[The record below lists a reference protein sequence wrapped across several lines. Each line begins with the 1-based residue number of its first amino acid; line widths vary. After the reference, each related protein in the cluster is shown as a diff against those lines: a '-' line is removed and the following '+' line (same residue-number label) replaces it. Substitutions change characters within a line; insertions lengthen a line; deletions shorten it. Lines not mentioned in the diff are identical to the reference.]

1 MVTAQQVPA
10 FVINLDRRPDRL
22 AHMTGVLG
30 DAGISFNRVSA
41 LDAQVA
47 TDLEIGLEVD
57 LRRPRIGMGRGSQC
71 CAITNFNIYRDLVGS
86 DHDAALILQD
96 DIVVVPELRD
106 FLTDLTWLPQG
117 VGVVQFEKF
126 GRPRSTRLA
135 GPRQDCGRAGRGVHR
150 MYSRTAGAGCYLI
163 TRWAAQH
170 ILRTKPLL
178 DMPIDHFLFSPNVSP
193 VFADLGVSF
202 VAPAMA
208 VQKMEEIPSDLAKDR
223 RERTAKKT
231 AGQKLRRL
239 GQELNRL
246 PSQIWHMA
254 RGARMV
260 EFSLP
265 PELMSEVRHGRD

>member
-135 GPRQDCGRAGRGVHR
+135 GPRQDCGRH
-150 MYSRTAGAGCYLI
+150 
-163 TRWAAQH
+163 
-170 ILRTKPLL
+170 K
-178 DMPIDHFLFSPNVSP
+178 
-193 VFADLGVSF
+193 
-202 VAPAMA
+202 
-208 VQKMEEIPSDLAKDR
+208 
-223 RERTAKKT
+223 
-231 AGQKLRRL
+231 
-239 GQELNRL
+239 
-246 PSQIWHMA
+246 
-254 RGARMV
+254 
-260 EFSLP
+260 
-265 PELMSEVRHGRD
+265 